1 MRNFRPDGN
10 HPVWNFEQED
20 PEDKTPHV
28 IRENADPHKP
38 YRDDCLSRVH
48 KSIQNIETLG
58 LHLCSHEKENWD
70 LLTNYVLQIFIDEE
84 AKQAAEYTA
93 WE

>member
-1 MRNFRPDGN
+1 M
-10 HPVWNFEQED
+10 
-20 PEDKTPHV
+20 
-28 IRENADPHKP
+28 
-38 YRDDCLSRVH
+38 
-48 KSIQNIETLG
+48 
-58 LHLCSHEKENWD
+58 HLCSYEKENWD